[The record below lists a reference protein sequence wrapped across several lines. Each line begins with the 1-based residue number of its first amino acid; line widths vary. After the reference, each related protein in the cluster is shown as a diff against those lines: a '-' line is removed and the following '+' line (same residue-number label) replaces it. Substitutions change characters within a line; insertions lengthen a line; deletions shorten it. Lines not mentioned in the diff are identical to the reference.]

1 LVSRQHRESREQN
14 IIDTACG
21 LIREHGFF
29 NLKMSEL
36 AKACGISVG
45 TLYVHFPSKED
56 LLMGISLH
64 ILKIRS
70 AIFGEIFSRGEW
82 NPLHKLMAMIMA
94 NHLLTKALHEIS
106 EIETLALFPSVWKRA
121 SQQSMLMLDTASGE
135 LITQIR
141 SNIMKAL
148 EGGYISIAPEIEQQH
163 IGVAAIFWGTGMG
176 LHQVFNSYCIQHHEN
191 VVDREQQAIVIEA
204 VLTLCK
210 GFDAP
215 NPLSH
220 IEAKQLY
227 LDLQILVQ
235 EHIA

>member
-1 LVSRQHRESREQN
+1 MVSRQNRENREQL
-14 IIDTACG
+14 IIDTACE

-45 TLYVHFPSKED
+45 TLYVHFQSKED

-64 ILKIRS
+64 TLKIRS
-70 AIFGEIFSRGEW
+70 AVFGDIFSREAW
-82 NPLHKLMAMIMA
+82 NPLHKLVAMIMA
-94 NHLLTKALHEIS
+94 NYWLSKLLNEIS
-106 EIETLALFPSVWKRA
+106 EIETLALFPSIWKRA
-121 SQQSMLMLDTASGE
+121 SSTSMLMLDTASGE
-135 LITQIR
+135 LITHIR
-141 SNIMKAL
+141 ANINNAL
-148 EGGYISIAPEIEQQH
+148 EGQYIRIAPEIQQQH

-191 VVDREQQAIVIEA
+191 VSSLEQQAIVIEA

-215 NPLSH
+215 QPLSH
-220 IEAKQLY
+220 FEATQLF
-227 LDLQILVQ
+227 QHIQTIVQ
-235 EHIA
+235 EHTA